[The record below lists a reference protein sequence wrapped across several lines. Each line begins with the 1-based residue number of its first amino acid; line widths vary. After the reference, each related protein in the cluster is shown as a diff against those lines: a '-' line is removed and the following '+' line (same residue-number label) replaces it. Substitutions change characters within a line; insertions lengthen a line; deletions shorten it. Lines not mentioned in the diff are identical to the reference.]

1 MEVESDYWKIRL
13 NEWTSLEAPDRM
25 SEILFGLIM
34 VLTFTGT
41 ISVSSSGEQDVSQLL
56 WAALGCNVAW
66 GLVDGIMYLMDTI
79 IGRAYKVKV
88 LNIIRLTKDVS
99 ETRSI
104 MRENIAPLVSELLND
119 EEIDMLGEK
128 VKKLPEITVNKT
140 LTVKNLLIAGQI
152 FLLVFSVT
160 FPVSIPF
167 MFFSDVT
174 VALRVSNGIAVILLF
189 AAGFILAKYSGLKPL
204 RTAIVYT
211 AIGIFLVA
219 LTMALGG

>member
-1 MEVESDYWKIRL
+1 MDIESDYWKIRL
-13 NEWTSLEAPDRM
+13 NEWTSLEVPERM

-41 ISVSSSGEQDVSQLL
+41 ISVSSSGEQDVRQLL

-167 MFFSDVT
+167 LFITDVT

-211 AIGIFLVA
+211 AMGIFLVA
-219 LTMALGG
+219 LTMVLGG

>member
-1 MEVESDYWKIRL
+1 
-13 NEWTSLEAPDRM
+13 M